1 MEPCLALQ
9 RDREP
14 RHLQATQSMTASARV
29 QARVEWRGNSSAV
42 LSHAPHPIP
51 TALVGQHVEGPATTD
66 RVDLAPSDIT
76 HNLNNVIG
84 ARRCM

>member
-9 RDREP
+9 RDGGP
-14 RHLQATQSMTASARV
+14 RHLQAMQAMTASARV
-29 QARVEWRGNSSAV
+29 QARVEWRGNSGAV

-51 TALVGQHVEGPATTD
+51 TALVGQHVEGFEMTD
-66 RVDLAPSDIT
+66 RVGFTPSDINQ
-76 HNLNNVIG
+76 NLNNVIG